1 MNALGSITMQ
11 LIQGYRKEEGNLGI
25 DRPDS
30 FPLGVEFLS
39 ETACAPAL
47 DNLYEV
53 SILSGLDVGKT
64 LTLTESLAEIT
75 LA

>member
-11 LIQGYRKEEGNLGI
+11 LIQGYRKEAGNLGI

-39 ETACAPAL
+39 ETTSAPAI
-47 DNLYEV
+47 DKLYEV
-53 SILSGLDVGKT
+53 ITVPFLGLGKNT
-64 LTLTESLAEIT
+64 DCCRAVC
-75 LA
+75 